1 MAIDP
6 ASVEWGSASRAS
18 YVLRQ
23 TFRYE
28 YPEPIRDLNHRLVVI
43 PPERFGD
50 QRRLWHDVSVGLD
63 GARLE
68 KRSDRFGNMIV
79 DVFAP
84 RVPDAIE
91 FVAEVS
97 VERRAAGPNRL
108 TDGCLADGY
117 LLEPSALTE
126 ADDAILRAADDLA

>member
-6 ASVEWGSASRAS
+6 ASVDWTAARRAS
-18 YVLRQ
+18 YLLRQ

-50 QRRLWHDVSVGLD
+50 QRRLRHELSVD
-63 GARLE
+63 AEGARLE
-68 KRSDRFGNMIV
+68 DRKDRFGNVII

-84 RVPDAIE
+84 PVSNAIE
-91 FVAEVS
+91 FTAEVS
-97 VERRAAGPNRL
+97 VERHAA
-108 TDGCLADGY
+108 
-117 LLEPSALTE
+117 
-126 ADDAILRAADDLA
+126 

>member
-1 MAIDP
+1 MAIEP
-6 ASVEWGSASRAS
+6 SSVDWSAARRAS
-18 YVLRQ
+18 YLVRQ

-28 YPEPIRDLNHRLVVI
+28 YPEPIRDLSHRLVVI

-68 KRSDRFGNMIV
+68 NRFDRFGNVIF
-79 DVFAP
+79 DIFAP
-84 RVPDAIE
+84 HVVDSIE

-97 VERRAAGPNRL
+97 VERRRAEPNRL
-108 TDGCLADGY
+108 ADGWLADG
-117 LLEPSALTE
+117 
-126 ADDAILRAADDLA
+126 

>member
-1 MAIDP
+1 MAIEP
-6 ASVEWGSASRAS
+6 SSVDWSAARRAS
-18 YVLRQ
+18 YLVRQ

-43 PPERFGD
+43 PPARFGD
-50 QRRLWHDVSVGLD
+50 QRRLWHDVSVELD

-68 KRSDRFGNMIV
+68 NRSDRFGNMIV

-91 FVAEVS
+91 SVAEVS
-97 VERRAAGPNRL
+97 VERRAA
-108 TDGCLADGY
+108 
-117 LLEPSALTE
+117 EP
-126 ADDAILRAADDLA
+126 